1 MASPPPPPCSAGKGE
16 TPTPA
21 IGATLTA
28 PRRTSDPR
36 SLLSADDFTTVTAT
50 LARQHPEL
58 GWVAAEQ
65 RVVEALKFVATVAH
79 SAAADLAP
87 SGPVDAGWHAL
98 ISCTVVY
105 AELCARLGTV
115 VHHHPE
121 VTGAATPAPGWLDR
135 TTAAIEAAGYDIAT
149 DLW

>member
-1 MASPPPPPCSAGKGE
+1 MATPPPPPCRADKGE
-16 TPTPA
+16 QPPPSYGSTTA
-21 IGATLTA
+21 IDFRDA
-28 PRRTSDPR
+28 R
-36 SLLSADDFTTVTAT
+36 SLVAPDDFTIVTAT

-65 RVVEALKFVATVAH
+65 RVLEALKFVATVARS
-79 SAAADLAP
+79 SATDLMP

-98 ISCTVVY
+98 ISCTAIY

-115 VHHHPE
+115 VHHQPE

-135 TTAAIEAAGYDIAT
+135 TTAAIEAAGYEVT
-149 DLW
+149 PDLW